1 MKPVTII
8 LIIVVLGVVWF
19 MTKQNNTTNAQTANL
34 TD

>member
-19 MTKQNNTTNAQTANL
+19 MTKQNNTTNAQPANL
-34 TD
+34 KD